1 MYITNIEFVTSPQ
14 RTQPRMFIVLRESL
28 HAASG
33 RAVTV
38 PRIGNCAGESVE
50 EGETFWI
57 KQRGGPRDIEVRVVL
72 IALYQEYF
80 NGDVVTAFRI
90 HAGYTTDYS

>member
-28 HAASG
+28 HAASD

-38 PRIGNCAGESVE
+38 PRIGNCAGESGE
-50 EGETFWI
+50 ESQTFWS
-57 KQRGGPRDIEVRVVL
+57 KQRGGPRELR
-72 IALYQEYF
+72 Y
-80 NGDVVTAFRI
+80 G
-90 HAGYTTDYS
+90 

>member
-1 MYITNIEFVTSPQ
+1 MYTASMFVE
-14 RTQPRMFIVLRESL
+14 LGESL
-28 HAASG
+28 PAASD

-38 PRIGNCAGESVE
+38 PRIEDCAGESGE
-50 EGETFWI
+50 ERQTFWI